1 MSVETTA
8 AEALHTTEGDSACD
22 EACKR
27 LLSEK
32 QILARLMKE
41 CLKEYKDC
49 DVKEIAEKLIEGTPQ
64 ISTVPVM
71 PDEVNPVITGM
82 DTQDKTLREGVVTY
96 DIRFYAIVP
105 GNGKRKREQ
114 KQKIVMIINVETQGD
129 FYPGYP
135 LTMRGVFYCCRMISS
150 QYGREFTHSHYE
162 KIKKVCS
169 IWICINPPKGREN
182 TIIRYHMAADELVG
196 SVSEPA
202 GNYDLLEVIM
212 ICLGGAEKAAKGSV
226 LRMLDVLLSE
236 EQSEKQKRDI
246 LENEYNVIM
255 TEELER
261 KVAEVSSLSDYY
273 EMRGIE
279 KGREKSL
286 SDTIKN
292 LITNMG
298 WNIEQAMNAIGIP
311 ESEKG
316 KYRTLLAEK

>member
-1 MSVETTA
+1 
-8 AEALHTTEGDSACD
+8 
-22 EACKR
+22 
-27 LLSEK
+27 
-32 QILARLMKE
+32 
-41 CLKEYKDC
+41 
-49 DVKEIAEKLIEGTPQ
+49 
-64 ISTVPVM
+64 
-71 PDEVNPVITGM
+71 
-82 DTQDKTLREGVVTY
+82 
-96 DIRFYAIVP
+96 
-105 GNGKRKREQ
+105 
-114 KQKIVMIINVETQGD
+114 
-129 FYPGYP
+129 
-135 LTMRGVFYCCRMISS
+135 
-150 QYGREFTHSHYE
+150 
-162 KIKKVCS
+162 
-169 IWICINPPKGREN
+169 
-182 TIIRYHMAADELVG
+182 MAADELVG